1 MLFEGAVGPAP
12 SALGTHSPLRLGRQ
26 AEGVVQDA
34 HARYHEAAM
43 GRALFSAC
51 LPAGVALGT
60 ALTATAVT
68 LTLYNPVGSG
78 VNLSV
83 IRGGVA
89 ITTAPAGSAA
99 LVWASN
105 HNAAAAVPSAVTA
118 LASGARA
125 YPLGNSNTPQAQ
137 VYSAA
142 TLPAAP
148 SAIRTIATALA
159 TGSTSAGAFA
169 DDVQGAIEVG
179 PGCAVTIQNIGTAM
193 SGIVDITWEEIPI
206 I

>member
-1 MLFEGAVGPAP
+1 MLLEGAVGPAP
-12 SALGTHSPLRLGRQ
+12 SALGTHSPIRLGRQ
-26 AEGVVQDA
+26 AEGIVQDA
-34 HARYHEAAM
+34 HARYHEAAA
-43 GRALFSAC
+43 GRALFSAS
-51 LPAGVALGT
+51 LQAGAALGT

-105 HNAAAAVPSAVTA
+105 HNAVAAIPSGVTA

-125 YPLGNSNTPQAQ
+125 YPLGNTTVPQAQ

-148 SAIRTIATALA
+148 TVIRTLANVLA
-159 TGSTSAGAFA
+159 TGGTSGAVLA
-169 DDVQGAIEVG
+169 DDVQGAIEIG
-179 PGCAVTIQNIGTAM
+179 PGAAVTIQNIGTAM
-193 SGIVDITWEEIPI
+193 SGIVDIAWEEIPI